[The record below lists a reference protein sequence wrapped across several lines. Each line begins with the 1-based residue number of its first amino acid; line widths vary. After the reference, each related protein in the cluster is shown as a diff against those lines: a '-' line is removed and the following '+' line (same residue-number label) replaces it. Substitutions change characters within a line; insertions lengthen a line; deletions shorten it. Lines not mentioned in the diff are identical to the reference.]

1 MSEHSF
7 ACFACFQEVC
17 LSNFPFQVI
26 LSEHRSPSYLWSL
39 CFQTYPLYSWPDNI
53 QVDEG
58 TGDLYVASHPIL
70 HRFLVYT
77 DDVGSLHSPS
87 QVIKKPIRKA
97 ACLTLRTPYSREN
110 MVKLGVEAYLS
121 LSTTGFFFFFSL
133 WLVPAGSPSR
143 GGDVKVF
150 VLDIN
155 QPSLPT
161 PFTLFLCLFLSHGPF
176 TCISFHKFS
185 RQLPGS
191 C

>member
-1 MSEHSF
+1 MSTDF
-7 ACFACFQEVC
+7 CAFCTYFLLLRLCQPC
-17 LSNFPFQVI
+17 LAVQ
-26 LSEHRSPSYLWSL
+26 EHRSPSYLWSL

-121 LSTTGFFFFFSL
+121 LSTTVFFFFFFFIM
-133 WLVPAGSPSR
+133 AGPR
-143 GGDVKVF
+143 G
-150 VLDIN
+150 L
-155 QPSLPT
+155 T
-161 PFTLFLCLFLSHGPF
+161 FTWWGC
-176 TCISFHKFS
+176 
-185 RQLPGS
+185 
-191 C
+191 